1 MSQITKSN
9 YRVWW
14 QEDHIIENTISELE
28 CPETKH
34 FRYWFR
40 GCRWNPYRIKPNVSG
55 GKAIS
60 LSLVPGGLDALEEL
74 NGSYM
79 HSDTIEQRRIK
90 SLRYILAK
98 AYYRLCCEMIEINCV
113 KKDQHIK
120 AVAFAVGT
128 GGDIYQHL
136 LIRKE
141 IRVHRKYPPKKQ
153 PCETDQCETDPVS
166 RFELLDFED

>member
-1 MSQITKSN
+1 MANIRNSN

-14 QEDHIIENTISELE
+14 QQGNIIETIIGELE

-34 FRYWFR
+34 FRYWLR
-40 GCRWNPYRIKPNVSG
+40 GTRDPYIIRKYGRG

-60 LSLVPGGLDALEEL
+60 LSLVPGGLDALVEL